1 MVVSGRVRV
10 KFKLP
15 REGGLCAVV
24 CPILFNLRQLFSAF
38 DLASSNFITMSTYL
52 PIKFRLDNIFPPRF
66 LSSVSRQHALPSPKA
81 LPFRESAMFVCHL
94 ASNNLH
100 LVRAVRLLNLPYSAL
115 LGSLVWKFC
124 SCCSKLNVECHASR
138 PGTR

>member
-15 REGGLCAVV
+15 RDGGLCAVV
-24 CPILFNLRQLFSAF
+24 CPILFNLRQFFSAF
-38 DLASSNFITMSTYL
+38 DLSSSNFITMSTYL
-52 PIKFRLDNIFPPRF
+52 PIRFRLDSIFPPRF
-66 LSSVSRQHALPSPKA
+66 LSSVSRQHALPSPKT

-100 LVRAVRLLNLPYSAL
+100 LIRGEVAELAIQCVARFPRMEVLQLLLQ
-115 LGSLVWKFC
+115 
-124 SCCSKLNVECHASR
+124 VEC
-138 PGTR
+138 